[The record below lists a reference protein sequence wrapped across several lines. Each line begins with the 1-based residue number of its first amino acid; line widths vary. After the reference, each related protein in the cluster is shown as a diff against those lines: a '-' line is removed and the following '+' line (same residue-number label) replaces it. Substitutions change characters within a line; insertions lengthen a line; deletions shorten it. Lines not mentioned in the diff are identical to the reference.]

1 MTGLLLH
8 AIDDVQLNFSPD
20 GLLLLNIC
28 LGFIMFGVA
37 LELKVA
43 HFIAVIQKP
52 KALLTGVAAQFIL
65 LPLFT
70 FLLTLVMSPIPSMA
84 LGMLLVAACP
94 GGNISNFMTLLA
106 KGDAA
111 LSVGLTAIATL
122 SALFITPLN
131 FALYGY
137 LNPATSPLLREIA
150 LDPLQMMETVVL
162 LLGLP
167 MLLGMWCNHAF
178 PALTRR
184 IVGTIKVLSILFFIA
199 FVGIAFSQNWSYFI
213 TYIEVVFLLVLAHN
227 ALALATGYLSSRIMR
242 LGITQ
247 TRSITIETGIQ
258 NSGLALVLIFNFFD
272 GIGGMAIVAAWWGLW
287 HILSGLSIA
296 AIWSRLPVQQN
307 DTA

>member
-37 LELKVA
+37 LELKVG
-43 HFIAVIQKP
+43 HFKAVIQKP
-52 KALLTGVAAQFIL
+52 KALITGVAAQFIL

-70 FLLTLVMSPIPSMA
+70 FILTLIMAPIPSMA

-111 LSVGLTAIATL
+111 LSVGLTAIATV

-150 LDPLQMMETVVL
+150 LDPLQMMQTVVL

-167 MLLGMWCNHAF
+167 MLLGLWCNHTF
-178 PALTRR
+178 PTFTRR
-184 IVGTIKVLSILFFIA
+184 IVGRIKVLSILFFIA

-213 TYIEVVFLLVLAHN
+213 TYIGVVFLLVLAHN
-227 ALALATGYLSSRIMR
+227 ALALATGYFSSRFAR
-242 LGITQ
+242 LGNRQ

-296 AIWSRLPVQQN
+296 AIWSRLPVQQK
-307 DTA
+307 DTV